1 MLFVSPCESQDFLDP
16 GGLARPPG
24 PQKFQDTL
32 PFLSKVL
39 PDLLYLQAGTEF
51 RQCPGRSEAGQ
62 RPALLLLKP
71 EQDFLH
77 FSFPNI
83 KLKHSFE
90 NCSFYQSSIYVRKKQ
105 KQKGRN
111 RYSQKPTHP
120 EITTYGPLITS
131 QSACCSLYI
140 YTYKHSDVVLQ
151 N

>member
-1 MLFVSPCESQDFLDP
+1 MSQDFLDP

-24 PQKFQDTL
+24 PPEFQDAL
-32 PFLSKVL
+32 PFLSEV
-39 PDLLYLQAGTEF
+39 PADLSLQAGPEF
-51 RQCPGRSEAGQ
+51 RQWPGRSEAGQ

-71 EQDFLH
+71 EQDSLH
-77 FSFPNI
+77 FSSPNI

-90 NCSFYQSSIYVRKKQ
+90 NCQFYQSSIYVRKKQ

-120 EITTYGPLITS
+120 EIATYGPLIIS
-131 QSACCSLYI
+131 QSTCFLYI